1 MAERFILELKLQT
14 NAKDERELDK
24 RFFLASR
31 VKNILVSHGN
41 KCLNRLR
48 GDHHYHDL
56 RQQYHSLHKAIIK
69 AGKAAEDGALSPE
82 SAAQLKKDEAAIA
95 TVKDEIN
102 AILEDVGLTKTAF
115 EKYAK
120 VQQHRYSTHLDAQ
133 CVQVIANEVLAGVK
147 SILYQSGK
155 RLHYNKVM
163 ETYSISGKTNKQ
175 GIRFRNNRVEWQS
188 LSIGVQLR
196 KGDLYARAALAH
208 KVKLCRITRKMVG
221 TRWHY
226 YVQLVLEGVPPVKH
240 RPGIGEVGI
249 DNGTSVFAVSTDT
262 GLVAFEKLGVD
273 TGDLDTKIV
282 QVQQA
287 IDRSIRVSNPGNYD
301 PDGTV
306 KKGRKRWVYSRR
318 CKVLRR
324 RLKSLNRKKAARLK
338 QKNEMLANRLLAMGN
353 RFITEPVKLR
363 ALQRRAKE
371 TKLNPK
377 TGRPHSKKRYGKS
390 IARHSPGAV
399 IDALNRKAGYFGL
412 CVEKVNLPT
421 YRASQYDH
429 INDTYKRKTLKE
441 RWARVGS
448 FWVQRDL
455 YSSFL
460 LRCPNKTLDQI
471 DRAKCVAQFAA
482 FLKAHNAYI
491 KNLMESENH
500 MPSCCGIHKK
510 KAA

>member
-1 MAERFILELKLQT
+1 MAECFILELKLQT
-14 NAKDERELDK
+14 NAKDERELDR
-24 RFFLASR
+24 RFFLASKI
-31 VKNILVSHGN
+31 KNILVSHGN

-48 GDHHYHDL
+48 GSHRYQDL
-56 RQQYHSLHKAIIK
+56 RRQYHSLHMAIVK
-69 AGKAAEDGALSPE
+69 AGNAAEAGALSPE
-82 SAAQLKKDEAAIA
+82 GAARLKKDESSIAA
-95 TVKDEIN
+95 VKDEMN
-102 AILEDVGLTKTAF
+102 AILRDFGLTKTAF

-120 VQQHRYSTHLDAQ
+120 VQQHKYSNHLDAQ

-147 SILYQSGK
+147 SVLYQSGK
-155 RLHYNKVM
+155 RLHYNKAM

-175 GIRFRNNRVEWQS
+175 GIRFRNNRVEWQC

-208 KVKLCRITRKMVG
+208 KVKFCRITRKMMG

-240 RPGIGEVGI
+240 RPGKGEVGI
-249 DNGTSVFAVSTDT
+249 ENGTSVFAVSTDT
-262 GLVAFEKLGVD
+262 GLVAFEKLGTD
-273 TGDLDTKIV
+273 TSDLDEKIV

-287 IDRSIRVSNPGNYD
+287 IDRSVRVSNPDNYD

-306 KKGRKRWVYSRR
+306 KKCHIRWVYSRR
-318 CKVLRR
+318 CKVLRCQ
-324 RLKSLNRKKAARLK
+324 LKSLNRKKAARLK
-338 QKNEMLANRLLAMGN
+338 Q
-353 RFITEPVKLR
+353 
-363 ALQRRAKE
+363 
-371 TKLNPK
+371 
-377 TGRPHSKKRYGKS
+377 KKRYGKS

-429 INDTYKRKTLKE
+429 INDAYKRKTLRE
-441 RWARVGS
+441 RWVRVGD

-460 LRCPNKTLDQI
+460 LRCHNKTLDQI
-471 DRAKCVAQFAA
+471 DRTKCIAQFAA
-482 FLKAHNAYI
+482 FLKAHDAYI
-491 KNLMESENH
+491 KRLMESGNH